1 MEGFGRIQ
9 GLAVGPRGSVSK
21 DLNKLIA
28 TIAQIGAERKWQ
40 MMGAR
45 NPLEARAVIKGRLRR
60 SVGITAVVAE
70 AMLRSD
76 RLGIA
81 LGNGSRAA
89 KRRMAA
95 KTWFWRWRDE
105 MFRQGAPVGGAYWP
119 NYG

>member
-1 MEGFGRIQ
+1 MYT
-9 GLAVGPRGSVSK
+9 LSCPRK
-21 DLNKLIA
+21 KY
-28 TIAQIGAERKWQ
+28 RF
-40 MMGAR
+40 
-45 NPLEARAVIKGRLRR
+45 
-60 SVGITAVVAE
+60 GITAVVAE

-89 KRRMAA
+89 RRRNEA

-105 MFRQGAPVGGAYWP
+105 MFRHGAPVGGAYWP